1 MIPLFQYGF
10 AIGMLLI
17 KSNERIPI
25 VNVHAQRNEKSNQ
38 FGYFC
43 KANFSIG
50 NSAEPIRLFR
60 LKVTSFTSKQSVDYD
75 YREAAKK
82 SGTQDGNS
90 TFGTRIWTGR
100 FFSASVVLPN

>member
-1 MIPLFQYGF
+1 MDGIC
-10 AIGMLLI
+10 I
-17 KSNERIPI
+17 
-25 VNVHAQRNEKSNQ
+25 HAQRNEKSNQ

-50 NSAEPIRLFR
+50 NSTEPISLFR

-82 SGTQDGNS
+82 SGTQDGIA
-90 TFGTRIWTGR
+90 TYPHMPLRHPGIWLRPPGTVT
-100 FFSASVVLPN
+100 